1 MFLWTLLGKWIM
13 GEFSCFSFCSDA
25 LGERW
30 TERRKAGD
38 KGDRRTRVCVE
49 TWKKVG
55 REQGDT
61 LNVLSRV
68 VITNFHK
75 YGE

>member
-1 MFLWTLLGKWIM
+1 MNFLASPFALMLWGRGGQREGKQ
-13 GEFSCFSFCSDA
+13 
-25 LGERW
+25 
-30 TERRKAGD
+30 GD
-38 KGDRRTRVCVE
+38 KGDRRTRVCAE
-49 TWKKVG
+49 TWKKAG

-61 LNVLSRV
+61 LNVLSRA